1 MRNLLTLLFIIQ
13 FCFIYNAQ
21 SKNENSLTLS
31 DAVLGYY
38 KNLYPKNL
46 NGINWDE
53 NSELY
58 IRKKNELIVFSSVN
72 KWKKNE
78 QGISSQI
85 IRDTAVKNFK
95 DFKYFDEN
103 SYSYTIK
110 NKYFYKNNG
119 KSLLIIS
126 SLKAANKDISPDKNR
141 MYTISNNLFFL

>member
-21 SKNENSLTLS
+21 SNNENSLTLS

-46 NGINWDE
+46 NGINWNE
-53 NSELY
+53 NNELY
-58 IRKKNELIVFSSVN
+58 VRKKNELIVFSSVN

-78 QGISSQI
+78 LGISSKI
-85 IRDTAVKNFK
+85 IRDTAVKSFK

-103 SYSYTIK
+103 SYSYTI
-110 NKYFYKNNG
+110 
-119 KSLLIIS
+119 
-126 SLKAANKDISPDKNR
+126 
-141 MYTISNNLFFL
+141 